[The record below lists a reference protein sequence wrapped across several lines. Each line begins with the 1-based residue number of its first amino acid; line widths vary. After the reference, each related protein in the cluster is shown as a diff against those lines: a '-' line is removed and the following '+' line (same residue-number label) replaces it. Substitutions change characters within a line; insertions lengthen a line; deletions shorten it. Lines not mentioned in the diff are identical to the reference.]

1 VIVVI
6 AAIMILGVAAWI
18 AAPLLK
24 TSSTSPV
31 ETDAQRADALSTEK
45 HMALVAIKEA
55 DFDRAMGK
63 LSDEDYGALRQ
74 LYEDRALGV
83 MAELDAL
90 APHESS
96 AAHEARNGVA
106 LASYCVGCGAR
117 FGTHHRFCAVCGVPR
132 ASSPM

>member
-1 VIVVI
+1 
-6 AAIMILGVAAWI
+6 MILGVAAWI

-24 TSSTSPV
+24 KSSASPIETS
-31 ETDAQRADALSTEK
+31 AQRAAALSTEK

-74 LYEDRALGV
+74 VYEDRALGA
-83 MAELDAL
+83 MTELDAL
-90 APHESS
+90 APEEPSTPP
-96 AAHEARNGVA
+96 EATNGGP
-106 LASYCVGCGAR
+106 LASYCVSCGVS
-117 FGTHHRFCAVCGVPR
+117 FGTHTHHRFCAACGAPR